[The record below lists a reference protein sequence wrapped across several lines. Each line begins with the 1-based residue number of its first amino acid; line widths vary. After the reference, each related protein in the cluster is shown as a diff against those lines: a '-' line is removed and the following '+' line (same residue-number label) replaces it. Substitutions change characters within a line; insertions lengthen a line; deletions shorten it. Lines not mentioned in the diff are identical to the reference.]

1 MNRDR
6 AFRDSA
12 HCWLTALGCA
22 ALSCALAASSG
33 CGFSQENTAST
44 DGDAQ
49 PEYYQVSSTK
59 IEYPGEYPSTDVI
72 SDDVLS
78 TVKPLMVTDESEIKF
93 RPITLEDAI
102 HTALRNSRVLRD
114 LGGVVLRNPDNVNTT
129 YDVALQELDPRFGVA
144 SALSE
149 FDASFAASAFVDK
162 NDRSLNNQFFGGG
175 TRLLK
180 QDTATVES
188 QVTKLAATGTQLKLL
203 NHTEYDSSNAPGN
216 AFNSAWTTWLD
227 MEIRHPLMQGGGTD
241 FLRIAGPANT
251 PGNINGVVV
260 ARLRTD
266 VSLADFEMAVRE
278 FVSNVENAYWDLYFA
293 YRDLDARLVAR
304 DQALVTWNRINA
316 LNQTKR
322 LGGEAEKEAQAREQY
337 FRFQEQV
344 QNALS
349 GRLDDS
355 TRTNNGSAGGSFRG
369 NGGVMTSERR
379 LRLLMA
385 IPANDGELLRT
396 EDEPIMSHVV
406 FDWTSVLVE
415 ALTRRAELRRQ
426 KWIVKQR
433 ELELQ
438 AMHNF
443 LKPNLDV
450 VGRYRWRGFGHDL
463 FDQDSDERR
472 FNNAVENLQ
481 EGDFQEWQVG
491 AELSF
496 PFGNRRAHTAVE
508 YAEVRLS
515 RERIVLAE
523 QEREVV
529 HTLSNAMSEISRSW
543 SVLQTADD
551 RRAASEEQRD
561 AVQIAFDNDKA
572 NIDVLLE
579 SQRRFREAETN
590 YYRALLDY
598 TLAIRN
604 MHFEKGSLLDYNQV
618 YLTEDLWPMQA
629 YSDAMDRRNNTH
641 EIPEEWRYG
650 LINHPRPVN
659 AGSYLQDDGAKYAT
673 EEVQIEATPMTE
685 PAAPAASE
693 PDIKSPAP
701 AEPQPVEPT
710 AAAEPIPVP
719 PPQEPLPDASSVR
732 ASEPQAPFVPAAAAN
747 ATVTLPASFAEKV
760 AAGFFAPSPKET
772 VIEQTSLKTT
782 SPSGLRPLQL
792 PDLPPPMPA
801 ANEPVLNR
809 PVAPRLGN
817 VE

>member
-6 AFRDSA
+6 ALRDSA
-12 HCWLTALGCA
+12 HGWLAAVGCA
-22 ALSCALAASSG
+22 ALFCALVASSG
-33 CGFSQENTAST
+33 CGFSQENASSVE
-44 DGDAQ
+44 GDAQ
-49 PEYYQVSSTK
+49 ASYYQVASTQ
-59 IEYPGEYPSTDVI
+59 IEYPSTEVI
-72 SDDVLS
+72 NDDVLS
-78 TVKPLMVTDESEIKF
+78 TGAPIDINDLSDDTPIEFKD
-93 RPITLEDAI
+93 ITLQDAI
-102 HTALRNSRVLRD
+102 HEALQNSRVLRD
-114 LGGVVLRNPDNVNTT
+114 LGGVVLRNPGDVNTT

-180 QDTATVES
+180 QDAATVES
-188 QVTKLAATGTQLKLL
+188 QITKLAATGTQLKLL

-227 MEIRHPLMQGGGTD
+227 MEIRHPLMQGGGAD
-241 FLRIAGPANT
+241 FLRIAGPADS

-266 VSLADFEMAVRE
+266 VSLADFEMSVRE

-304 DQALVTWNRINA
+304 DQALLTWNYIHA
-316 LNQTKR
+316 LDGRQ
-322 LGGEAEKEAQAREQY
+322 GGEAAKEAQAREQY
-337 FRFQEQV
+337 FRFHEQV

-385 IPANDGELLRT
+385 LPVNDGVLLRT
-396 EDEPIMSHVV
+396 KDKPIMSRVV
-406 FDWTSVLVE
+406 FDWDSVLVE

-443 LKPNLDV
+443 LKPILDV

-472 FNNAVENLQ
+472 FNNAVENFT
-481 EGDFQEWQVG
+481 EGDFQEWQIG

-508 YAEVRLS
+508 YAEVRLT
-515 RERIVLAE
+515 RERVVLAE

-529 HTLSNAMSEISRSW
+529 HTLSNSMAEMNRSW
-543 SVLQTADD
+543 SVLETADD
-551 RRAASEEQRD
+551 RRTASEEQRD
-561 AVQIAFDNDKA
+561 VVQVAFDADKV

-579 SQRRFREAETN
+579 SQRRFQEAETN
-590 YYRALLDY
+590 YYRALLEY

-604 MHFEKGSLLDYNQV
+604 VHFEKGSLLDYNEV

-629 YSDAMDRRNNTH
+629 YSEAMARRNNTH
-641 EIPEEWRYG
+641 EIPEEWRFG

-659 AGSYLQDDGAKYAT
+659 SGSY
-673 EEVQIEATPMTE
+673 VQELDPVDTDTWDTTTDAAPETE
-685 PAAPAASE
+685 PAAPTAGE
-693 PDIKSPAP
+693 LDVEVPA
-701 AEPQPVEPT
+701 PVEPNPVEP
-710 AAAEPIPVP
+710 AAAAVRIRM
-719 PPQEPLPDASSVR
+719 PQPQVQVQPQPLPDTSAARV
-732 ASEPQAPFVPAAAAN
+732 SEPQAPFVPAAAAQR
-747 ATVTLPASFAEKV
+747 TLLLPESFADKV
-760 AAGFFAPSPKET
+760 TAGLFAPSPKT
-772 VIEQTSLKTT
+772 AIIERTSFETT
-782 SPSGLRPLQL
+782 SPSGL
-792 PDLPPPMPA
+792 LPPPLPQP
-801 ANEPVLNR
+801 NEPVLSR
-809 PVAPRLGN
+809 PQAPRLGN
-817 VE
+817 AE

>member
-12 HCWLTALGCA
+12 HCWLAALGCA
-22 ALSCALAASSG
+22 ALSCALATSSG
-33 CGFSQENTAST
+33 CGFSQQNALSVE
-44 DGDAQ
+44 GDAQ
-49 PEYYQVSSTK
+49 ASYYQVASTQ
-59 IEYPGEYPSTDVI
+59 IEYPSTELI
-72 SDDVLS
+72 NDDVLS
-78 TVKPLMVTDESEIKF
+78 TAPPIDINDLSDDQPIEFKY
-93 RPITLEDAI
+93 ITLQDAI
-102 HTALRNSRVLRD
+102 HEALKNSRVLRD
-114 LGGVVLRNPDNVNTT
+114 LGGVVLRNPDDVSTT

-203 NHTEYDSSNAPGN
+203 NHTEYDSNNAPGN

-227 MEIRHPLMQGGGTD
+227 MEIRHPLMQGGGAD
-241 FLRIAGPANT
+241 FLRIAGPADS
-251 PGNINGVVV
+251 PGSINGVVV

-266 VSLADFEMAVRE
+266 VSLADFEMSVRD

-304 DQALVTWNRINA
+304 DTALVTWNRINA
-316 LNQTKR
+316 LKETGR
-322 LGGEAEKEAQAREQY
+322 VGGEAQKEAQAREQY

-385 IPANDGELLRT
+385 LPVNDGVLLRT
-396 EDEPIMSHVV
+396 KDEPIMSRVV
-406 FDWTSVLVE
+406 FDWDSVLVE

-472 FNNAVENLQ
+472 FNNAVENFT
-481 EGDFQEWQVG
+481 EGDFQEWQIG

-508 YAEVRLS
+508 YAEVRLT
-515 RERIVLAE
+515 RERVVLAE

-529 HTLSNAMSEISRSW
+529 HTLSNSIAEMNRSW
-543 SVLQTADD
+543 SVLQTAGD
-551 RRAASEEQRD
+551 RLAASKKQREV
-561 AVQIAFDNDKA
+561 VQVAFDADKV
-572 NIDVLLE
+572 NVDVLLE
-579 SQRRFREAETN
+579 SQRRFQDAETN
-590 YYRALLDY
+590 YYRVLLEY

-604 MHFEKGSLLDYNQV
+604 VHFEKGSLLDYNEV

-629 YSDAMDRRNNTH
+629 YSEAMARRNNTH
-641 EIPEEWRYG
+641 EIPEEWRFG

-659 AGSYLQDDGAKYAT
+659 AGSYLQELDPVDTETWDTAT
-673 EEVQIEATPMTE
+673 DAAPAIE
-685 PAAPAASE
+685 PAAPVAPE
-693 PDIKSPAP
+693 IDVEVPAP
-701 AEPQPVEPT
+701 TEPSPVEPA
-710 AAAEPIPVP
+710 AAAEPIPMP
-719 PPQEPLPDASSVR
+719 PPQAQPQPLPDTPSAR
-732 ASEPQAPFVPAAAAN
+732 ASVPQAPFVPATAAHA
-747 ATVTLPASFAEKV
+747 AVLLPESFAEKV
-760 AAGFFAPSPKET
+760 TAGFFARPPTAT
-772 VIEQTSLKTT
+772 VIEQTSLETT
-782 SPSGLRPLQL
+782 SPSGPLPL
-792 PDLPPPMPA
+792 PLPE

-809 PVAPRLGN
+809 PMAPRLGN
-817 VE
+817 AE